1 MSFPCYTWQNLE
13 GILVAHWKGNTALKW
28 GRNILWQ
35 GERGE
40 EFFGGLG
47 HKRSDFHNMQSTGS
61 NVRNVMMH
69 ALTII
74 VS

>member
-1 MSFPCYTWQNLE
+1 MSFPCSTWQNLE

-40 EFFGGLG
+40 EFFGGRAQ
-47 HKRSDFHNMQSTGS
+47 KK
-61 NVRNVMMH
+61 
-69 ALTII
+69 
-74 VS
+74 